1 MSTQELVVGDPRSRG
16 GAIMRRSAS
25 RVAAMGL
32 ALVLAA
38 LLAGDRGRAGTVPA
52 AVYGQD
58 PLEVLELKVRPNII
72 VVLDTSGSMTNNAPE
87 TTNTRSGDHPRSKLY
102 QAKRVLRQVIQNN
115 QDIVSF
121 QYGTYTQNSISFNN
135 QGAGANRFHYV
146 TSAMPAP
153 ELTVRRALGDDGAT
167 NRGLQSWQIIQ
178 PQWGTLYFEEDAATD
193 AVCTASLTGLP
204 RFYARGGPAAT
215 AGTLAADLQA
225 AMNGATCT
233 GTGRTNV
240 YAVTYNITTGQFSF
254 SRSTANRPFR
264 IRWDRGPNNIRNAL
278 AETST
283 AIPAWSTGTVSTDA
297 PWTLLYRTTG
307 TGTSGTGVNTQWT
320 FTETVASVA
329 TTYYQLRSGR
339 LWNGEV
345 IRVQA
350 TGAVCG
356 MTFPTAAERTN
367 PPTLTVQLADASC
380 NPIAGSAVFGYG
392 GGAFSRAG
400 DGCRGFRSKSDL
412 VPCDLQSP
420 PAPTQFQLVD
430 AYLELELPFDATGLP
445 RDLTTNGAAY
455 GSAGYSVPDGVPDYL
470 EAQDGSW
477 RTQSID
483 IAPSGKATGYTPI
496 ANSLIDLKGAPDAS
510 GACVTNAPPLP
521 GQLDSVTVAAT
532 AGACVERGF
541 SKLWNQGQAGAT
553 TMAGPAPW
561 QISPIRDHGVCP
573 GGAATCA
580 SALRKPKEKTIVLF
594 VTDGDDTCG
603 SRGDA
608 NNSTNMDANA
618 RRAASASEG
627 LYTPIVA
634 GDLASSVQTYVIG
647 FGGAF
652 TAGEP
657 YRLNWIAW
665 GGSGLGQGTP
675 TQPDVN
681 WTTATD
687 TQLRN
692 ARAQCATCTDALIA
706 PDAATLATQLQALI
720 NQGAQDGDFTAQQSI
735 TETVFEY
742 ADTVPAPNTKDARWP
757 TPQDSIDPE
766 VSGRYSV
773 LVPTLM
779 VSSFSLPGFKGQVKA
794 YQNVGG
800 STVMRWSAGDKLQSL
815 VATGRNGDGMI
826 ACNTATVSGGVG
838 ECGFIQLHAN
848 ATDAT
853 IATSSAT
860 VKRRVYSTSR
870 NGVFDFT
877 PATLIAGTANG
888 RTPLW
893 PPEAAMIPA
902 NYTSLGSLDVQLG
915 LPTDTP
921 ACTLRSPYT
930 SCVDQEL
937 ADLQAQFK
945 ACLGANL
952 PAACTSA
959 TALTKLRA
967 ARREA
972 REIIYAF
979 MAGATPV
986 PEGAGWKRASANLA
1000 NLGVTVPQY
1009 GLLYKAR
1016 DWVLA
1021 DSEFA
1026 TAAIMAPPL
1035 RVEPNGTPFVS
1046 EYRLYRGGPRDG
1058 NQKNT
1063 SSSAATQVFKG
1074 FGLRNPDSD
1083 NTVANDTVDTRL
1095 GLKPAMT
1102 VAFVPMNDGLHAFRM
1117 GPSRWDGSG
1126 PCLVAPNLTAVNG
1139 QYDCGGEE
1147 LWNFV
1152 PYDQIRSVRLL
1163 AQYQPQT
1170 RANHVY
1176 MLARG
1181 VRFADIFV
1189 PNQSPG
1195 GAVSTMTGVTI
1206 DGLSASEDP
1215 RLASMKGVWRRV
1227 LFFGRGIGGKHLTAL
1242 DVTGVGPYTA
1252 RAHEAGGPI
1261 PLWNRGN
1268 PDTQDGLP
1276 TGTLNGY
1283 GGDAASDQTDYATM
1297 GQTWSMPTVGYIDN
1311 TVADYSTARRPS
1323 PDGPDFVLF
1332 VGSGYGSTPSEGTTL
1347 YTLDAL
1353 SGDVIGAANVETTAS
1368 TYGLTRGAS
1377 VPYANAIV
1385 ANPVGYNYTNFVIG
1399 KTVHPAQNKVTRVYV
1414 GDLHGRLWKMLS
1426 AQPDTVIPVADLGAD
1441 QPVGVA
1447 ASLLGLPHTENPNQP
1462 PPPGQTPYIFVST
1475 GADSRAG
1482 GPFRVFTFRDEGS
1495 PTDTTTSGTV
1505 DNGDGIITFP
1515 PSFHVFNRTY
1525 DEGDPIAA
1533 CGYQVAAVFRGTL
1546 QPSVTF
1552 DASFDANGQI
1562 TGQPLGRVFFGGTR
1576 LSLPNTEFAPPTPLA
1591 CGTGV
1596 YPCRSQFDSIL
1607 YLLSAKSGLAAY
1619 DMNASGD
1626 DAYRI
1631 FRDSRIAAIGMQA
1644 DPDPASGG
1652 SRFNPDQGQIRGTP
1666 APPPLPGVPPG
1677 QTNATANVV
1686 MVREPG
1692 RPAPAVRYG
1701 TTVCQ

>member
-16 GAIMRRSAS
+16 GAVMGRSAS

-32 ALVLAA
+32 ALVLTA

-72 VVLDTSGSMTNNAPE
+72 VVLDSSGSMTNVAPE
-87 TTNTRSGDHPRSKLY
+87 TTNTNSGDHPRSKLF
-102 QAKRVLRQVIQNN
+102 QAKQVLRQVFQNN

-121 QYGTYTQNSISFNN
+121 QLGTYTQNSMRFDN
-135 QGAGANRFHYV
+135 QGAGANRFQYV
-146 TSAMPAP
+146 TRTMPAP
-153 ELTVRRALGDDGAT
+153 ELTVRRALGDGGTT

-178 PQWGTLYFEEDAATD
+178 PEWGTLYFEEDATPD
-193 AVCTASLTGLP
+193 AVCTATLPGLP
-204 RFYARGGPAAT
+204 KFYAQGGPAGT
-215 AGTLAADLQA
+215 PGTLAADLQT
-225 AMNGATCT
+225 AMNAATCT
-233 GTGRTNV
+233 GSSRSNV
-240 YAVTYNITTGQFSF
+240 YTVTHDVASGQFRF

-264 IRWDRGPNNIRNAL
+264 IRWDRTPNNIRNAL

-283 AIPAWSTGTVSTDA
+283 ATPGWSTGTVSTDA
-297 PWTLLYRTTG
+297 PWTLLYRATG
-307 TGTSGTGVNTQWT
+307 TGTSGAGLNTRWT
-320 FTETVASVA
+320 FTETIAGA
-329 TTYYQLRSGR
+329 PTPFYQLRAGR
-339 LWNGEV
+339 LWNGET
-345 IRVQA
+345 IRVDA
-350 TGAVCG
+350 NGAVCG
-356 MTFPTAAERTN
+356 MDFATAATRTS
-367 PPTLTVQLADASC
+367 PPTLTVQATGTGCAPTGAS
-380 NPIAGSAVFGYG
+380 ARFDF
-392 GGAFSRAG
+392 GGAGWSG
-400 DGCRGFRSKSDL
+400 NSSSCQGFRSKSDL

-430 AYLELELPFDATGLP
+430 PYLDLELPFDAAGLP

-455 GSAGYSVPDGVPDYL
+455 GSATYGVPDGVPDYRERL
-470 EAQDGSW
+470 DGSW
-477 RTQSID
+477 ATLSID
-483 IAPSGKATGYTPI
+483 IAPSAKADGSTPI
-496 ANSLIDLKGAPDAS
+496 ANSLIDIKGLANAADT
-510 GACVTNAPPLP
+510 CLTNAPPAS
-521 GQLDSVTVAAT
+521 GKLDSVAVPGTT
-532 AGACVERGF
+532 GQCPSRGF
-541 SKLWNQGQAGAT
+541 SKLWTTGQAGAT

-594 VTDGDDTCG
+594 VTDGDDTCLDRTG
-603 SRGDA
+603 TNNGDQ
-608 NNSTNMDANA
+608 NA
-618 RRAASASEG
+618 RRAASYAEV
-627 LYTPIVA
+627 LYEPIDPA
-634 GDLASSVQTYVIG
+634 DPASSVQTYVIG

-675 TQPDVN
+675 TQPEVN
-681 WTTATD
+681 WTTGTNTD
-687 TQLRN
+687 FKT
-692 ARAQCATCTDALIA
+692 ARAQCSTCTDAFIA
-706 PDAATLATQLQALI
+706 PDADTLATQLQALI

-735 TETVFEY
+735 TETVFEW

-766 VSGRYSV
+766 VRGRYSV

-794 YQNVGG
+794 YQNDAGN
-800 STVMRWSAGDKLQSL
+800 TVMRWSAGDKLQSL

-826 ACNTATVSGGVG
+826 ACDTTPVGGNVG
-838 ECGFIQLHAN
+838 ECGFVQLHGN
-848 ATDAT
+848 TTDAT
-853 IATSSAT
+853 IAASGAT
-860 VKRRVYSTSR
+860 IKRRIYSTSR
-870 NGVFDFT
+870 NGVFDFS

-888 RTPLW
+888 RASLW
-893 PPEAAMIPA
+893 PPEGAMVPA
-902 NYTSLGSLDVQLG
+902 NYTALGSLDVALG
-915 LPTDTP
+915 LPTNAPT
-921 ACTLRSPYT
+921 CTLRAGFT

-937 ADLQAQFK
+937 ADLQTQFK
-945 ACLGANL
+945 ACLGNNL
-952 PAACTSA
+952 PPECSSLTP
-959 TALTKLRA
+959 LTKLQA

-972 REIIYAF
+972 REIVLAF
-979 MAGATPV
+979 AAGATPV
-986 PEGAGWKRASANLA
+986 PEGLGWKRASAAHA
-1000 NLGVTVPQY
+1000 NLGVTIPQY
-1009 GLLYKAR
+1009 GLLYKTR
-1016 DWVLA
+1016 DWILA

-1035 RVEPNGTPFVS
+1035 RVEPTGTPFVN
-1046 EYRLYRGGPRDG
+1046 EYRLFRGGPRDS

-1063 SSSAATQVFKG
+1063 SSGSANQAFQG

-1083 NTVANDTVDTRL
+1083 NTVAPESVDTRAR
-1095 GLKPAMT
+1095 LKPAMT

-1147 LWNFV
+1147 LWSFV
-1152 PYDQIRSVRLL
+1152 PYDQIGTLRLL

-1206 DGLSASEDP
+1206 DGLSGSQDP

-1283 GGDAASDQTDYATM
+1283 GGDAATDQADYATM

-1385 ANPVGYNYTNFVIG
+1385 ANPVGFNYTNFVIG

-1414 GDLHGRLWKMLS
+1414 GDLHGRVWKMLT
-1426 AQPDTVIPVADLGAD
+1426 ALPNTVIPVADLGAD

-1447 ASLLGLPHTENPNQP
+1447 ASLLGIPHTENPAQP
-1462 PPPGQTPYIFVST
+1462 PPPGQMPYVFVT
-1475 GADSRAG
+1475 AGADSRAG

-1495 PTDTTTSGTV
+1495 LTDTTTSGTV
-1505 DNGDGIITFP
+1505 DNGDGVVTFP
-1515 PSFHVFNRTY
+1515 PSVHVFHRTY
-1525 DEGDPIAA
+1525 DEGDPMAA

-1552 DASFDANGQI
+1552 DASYDASGQI
-1562 TGQPLGRVFFGGTR
+1562 TGAPMGRVFFGGTR